1 MREEGFML
9 EPGLG
14 DKISWFLYRKGS
26 GKVKPEYLYLAKIGD
41 PEWFGV
47 VQALIK
53 DKNLEGRREV
63 LSQLL
68 QPRFFKGHPQRKS
81 FLGILSDLLRKGI
94 LDERRQIAK
103 FLDKNILLFS
113 TKDEVLYG
121 ALITAQRD
129 SDITI
134 ANTAESAV
142 SKLKGD
148 SAEPL

>member
-1 MREEGFML
+1 ML

-26 GKVKPEYLYLAKIGD
+26 GKVKPEYLYLAKVGD

-47 VQALIK
+47 AQALIK

-63 LSQLL
+63 LNLLL
-68 QPRFFKGHPQRKS
+68 QSRYYKGHPQRKS
-81 FLGILSDLLRKGI
+81 FLSMLSDLLRKGI
-94 LDERRQIAK
+94 LDERRLIVK
-103 FLDKNILLFS
+103 FLDQNISLFS

-121 ALITAQRD
+121 ALVTAQRD

-134 ANTAESAV
+134 ANTAEGAV
-142 SKLKGD
+142 KKLKGE
-148 SAEPL
+148 SPELL